1 MERTFTIAQRAMEL
15 MKSYGSSAS
24 PRSYEVWFTY
34 VAGHKPAMN
43 DAIKRTAADN
53 GRIDDADIDSLHS
66 QFIAS
71 ERFCE
76 EAEKTGAVVIS
87 EIDQVMEML
96 DLALG
101 STQKYGESL
110 DAFAADLSG
119 GIDRNRVREIVSALV
134 LATKDVR
141 ATNETLE
148 ARMRET
154 RGEMEGLRETLEAVR
169 MESLT
174 DPLTGIANRKHFEE
188 MLVKT
193 LDQALVERSPLALIV
208 IDIDHFKRF
217 NDTYGHLTGDQVLRL
232 VKHDHARTGQDQG
245 HARAFRRRGIRDHHA
260 RYPTLE
266 RRKAGGGAGAH
277 FGDEPR
283 VDQTLDRRVARQ
295 GYGLSRRQ
303 PACAR
308 AITAVSL
315 LERADQCM
323 FIAKRNGRNRNCHRC
338 GSRVSARNMAILFRK
353 WPDRERGSESST
365 PVECAGPESAG
376 RFAFSTSC
384 LSMPPLVRR
393 QRCAQPD

>member
-1 MERTFTIAQRAMEL
+1 MSNKSAGSDVERTFTIAQRAMEL

-43 DAIKRTAADN
+43 DAIKRAAAES
-53 GRIDDADIDSLHS
+53 GKIDDADIDALHS

-148 ARMRET
+148 ARLRET

-232 VKHDHARTGQDQG
+232 VSMTMREQVKIKATLARFGG
-245 HARAFRRRGIRDHHA
+245 EEFGIIMPDT
-260 RYPTLE
+260 TLE
-266 RRKAGGGAGAH
+266 GAKLVAERVRTSVMSRELIKRSTGESLGKVTVSLGAASLRK
-277 FGDEPR
+277 GD
-283 VDQTLDRRVARQ
+283 
-295 GYGLSRRQ
+295 
-303 PACAR
+303 
-308 AITAVSL
+308 TAVSL

-323 FIAKRNGRNRNCHRC
+323 FIAKRNGRNRTVTDADAEYQREH
-338 GSRVSARNMAILFRK
+338 GDSVSEVA
-353 WPDRERGSESST
+353 
-365 PVECAGPESAG
+365 
-376 RFAFSTSC
+376 
-384 LSMPPLVRR
+384 
-393 QRCAQPD
+393 